1 MSNQKNTVKEKKI
14 EPTRILELL
23 LKNWEDL
30 NKTERLSIVDWF
42 YGQPTIIKKVFKV
55 K

>member
-1 MSNQKNTVKEKKI
+1 MKKLTSS
-14 EPTRILELL
+14 EILKLL

-42 YGQPTIIKKVFKV
+42 YGQSTIIKKVFKT